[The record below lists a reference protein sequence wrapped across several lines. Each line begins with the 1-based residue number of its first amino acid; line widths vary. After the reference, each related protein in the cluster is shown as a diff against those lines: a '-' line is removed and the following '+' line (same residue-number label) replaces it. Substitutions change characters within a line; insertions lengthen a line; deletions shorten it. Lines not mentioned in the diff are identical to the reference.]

1 MTVLERTAFSDLET
15 LEALQGHPDLLAIAD
30 ALVAT
35 QKRRRRRLPFARIG
49 LAAAV
54 IVVAAVV
61 ALVSPWQ
68 GEGGGFVAR
77 ALAALGDGQVIHVVS
92 LSDLPGQTL
101 VDLQSGAEQPVQ
113 ARTEIWFDSAR
124 GLERSVSSSDGR
136 VTQEELQTPQGAW
149 TQDGR
154 VYTCAWI
161 AAHPVAA
168 TRARVS
174 CNANGDNGTTPRH
187 IPEPLPALDPALS
200 GFVSGYRDALANG
213 SAQRDGTGTVDG
225 RPVEWLSFQEQS
237 RTPVGAPAQSQIERV
252 AVDTQSLKPV
262 LVETL
267 VNGQQVGETRI
278 VSIETLDRRSVDFST
293 PKQVPPGPSG
303 SSVSSQRTV
312 AAGDAAAA
320 LGGQFLW
327 AGQSVDGLQLNE
339 TMLQQ
344 IVTGYGRDSG
354 IPYGHSTGVE
364 LVYGGPTD
372 PSSSADY
379 VTVRESL
386 QAEMLYGFDGPER
399 QAPAQGSMLVSS
411 SQVMTAAPGTSQA
424 VPTGKTLWYGLLEQ
438 DGVYV
443 SSEATSKTLLLDSA
457 HALTRFQGT
466 K

>member
-35 QKRRRRRLPFARIG
+35 QRKRRRRLPFARIG

-61 ALVSPWQ
+61 ALVAPWQ
-68 GEGGGFVAR
+68 GQGAGFVAR
-77 ALAALGDGQVIHVVS
+77 ALAALGNGQVIHVVS
-92 LSDLPGQTL
+92 VSELPGQTVL
-101 VDLQSGAEQPVQ
+101 DLQSGAEQPVQ
-113 ARTEIWFDSAR
+113 VRTEVWFDGTR
-124 GLERSVSSSDGR
+124 GLERSVSSIDGR
-136 VTQEELQTPQGAW
+136 APQEELQTPEGAW

-154 VYTCAWI
+154 VYSCAWI

-168 TRARVS
+168 TRAHVS
-174 CNANGDNGTTPRH
+174 CNASGDNGTTPQQ
-187 IPEPLPALDPALS
+187 IPEPLPTLDPALS

-213 SAQRDGTGTVDG
+213 SAQRAGTGTIDAH
-225 RPVEWLSFQEQS
+225 PVEWLSFQEQS
-237 RTPVGAPAQSQIERV
+237 PTPAGAQAQNEIERV

-267 VNGQQVGETRI
+267 RNGRQVGETRI
-278 VSIETLDRRSVDFST
+278 VSIETLDQQRVDFSA
-293 PKQVPPGPSG
+293 PKQVPPGS
-303 SSVSSQRTV
+303 SVTSVSSQQTV
-312 AAGDAAAA
+312 AVGDAAAA
-320 LGGQFLW
+320 LGGQLLW
-327 AGQSVDGLQLNE
+327 AGQSVDGLQLTQ

-344 IVTGYGRDSG
+344 IVTGYAPHSG
-354 IPYGHSTGVE
+354 IPQGHSSGVE

-379 VTVRESL
+379 VALKESL
-386 QAEMLYGFDGPER
+386 SPQMLYGFAVPEH
-399 QAPAQGSMLVSS
+399 QAPAPGSMLVSS
-411 SQVMTAAPGTSQA
+411 SQVMTAAPGTTQA
-424 VPTGKTLWYGLLEQ
+424 VPTGKTLWYGLLQQ

-443 SSEATSKTLLLDSA
+443 SIEATSKTQLLDSA
-457 HALTRFQGT
+457 RALTRFEGT

>member
-213 SAQRDGTGTVDG
+213 SAQRDPGNDMEGV
-225 RPVEWLSFQEQS
+225 RKII
-237 RTPVGAPAQSQIERV
+237 PAQ
-252 AVDTQSLKPV
+252 
-262 LVETL
+262 
-267 VNGQQVGETRI
+267 
-278 VSIETLDRRSVDFST
+278 
-293 PKQVPPGPSG
+293 
-303 SSVSSQRTV
+303 
-312 AAGDAAAA
+312 
-320 LGGQFLW
+320 
-327 AGQSVDGLQLNE
+327 
-339 TMLQQ
+339 
-344 IVTGYGRDSG
+344 
-354 IPYGHSTGVE
+354 
-364 LVYGGPTD
+364 
-372 PSSSADY
+372 
-379 VTVRESL
+379 
-386 QAEMLYGFDGPER
+386 
-399 QAPAQGSMLVSS
+399 
-411 SQVMTAAPGTSQA
+411 
-424 VPTGKTLWYGLLEQ
+424 
-438 DGVYV
+438 
-443 SSEATSKTLLLDSA
+443 
-457 HALTRFQGT
+457 
-466 K
+466 